1 MQTRYDKLKSV
12 PGVLPS
18 GYEGTNTATNFE
30 LPSCGIEDVDRAFF
44 ELFDKVLPFSYQSQK
59 NSESRRVPVVF
70 ASGERWALAS
80 KKSPIRD
87 KAGSLILP
95 IISISRSGIEQNAT
109 KGLGVSEYFNEMVVR
124 KRISDED
131 PLFQALRGAN
141 GLRNTGRSLT
151 ATDGSTDYYKETGR
165 ILQPQIGPAI
175 YETIVIPMP
184 KYFTVKYE
192 ITMWAQYIGH
202 LNTMVTTL
210 LGSYVNGHRSIKITT
225 SKGYWFVAYFDPSVS
240 NGGNLDSFTDDERLI
255 KATITAEVPGYLILP
270 QIDGVPRG
278 IKSFLSAPTVSFGS
292 FSGDSG
298 LTQVTPV
305 VSGKVESFTLSD
317 VATDDNER
325 PSGAVGENPNTQ
337 SVAFAGGDPDGAS
350 ITLVDTK
357 PNSSSVGGVGS
368 PKSKTKKVVYD
379 IDPITGRRVTTTVQL
394 VSAVPQKGEET
405 FLIDNL
411 TKL

>member
-1 MQTRYDKLKSV
+1 MQTRYDKLKSA

-70 ASGERWALAS
+70 SSGERWALAS

-87 KAGSLILP
+87 KSGSLILP

-109 KGLGVSEYFNEMVVR
+109 KGLGISEHFNEMVVR

-141 GLRNTGRSLT
+141 GFRNAGRSLT
-151 ATDGSTDYYKETGR
+151 AVEGSTDYYKETGR
-165 ILQPQIGPAI
+165 ILQPQMGPAI

-225 SKGYWFVAYFDPSVS
+225 SKGYWFVAYFDSSVS
-240 NGGNLDSFTDDERLI
+240 NGGNLESFTDDERLI

-292 FSGDSG
+292 FSGDSS
-298 LTQVTPV
+298 LTQVTPI

-325 PSGAVGENPNTQ
+325 PSGAVGENSNTQ

-350 ITLVDTK
+350 ITLSDTK
-357 PNSSSVGGVGS
+357 SDSSPVGGVGS

-379 IDPITGRRVTTTVQL
+379 IDPITGRRTTTTVQL
-394 VSAVPQKGEET
+394 VSSVPQKGEET